1 MLPKLKINIFRSGE
15 LFSIQD
21 QRIFIS
27 GACSRNKK
35 TIFSKQEQVFN
46 FGSTY
51 FSFWEHAPENE
62 IFLSIS
68 EKKFHFRSR
77 LYKFGSMNLPIYL
90 SIYLSIY
97 PSIYNS
103 CIFTVLRSYLDVLYV
118 YLYHFIGAPFLVFH
132 CFHLFCSYNHLV
144 NCVKL
149 NNSISNITFPLV

>member
-15 LFSIQD
+15 LFSIQE

-46 FGSTY
+46 FRSTY

-68 EKKFHFRSR
+68 GKNFHFKSR
-77 LYKFGSMNLPIYL
+77 LYKFGSMNLPIYICTYASIYLFIYSSIYLYIYLSIFL
-90 SIYLSIY
+90 SIYLCIYLSMYLSI
-97 PSIYNS
+97 
-103 CIFTVLRSYLDVLYV
+103 
-118 YLYHFIGAPFLVFH
+118 
-132 CFHLFCSYNHLV
+132 
-144 NCVKL
+144 
-149 NNSISNITFPLV
+149 